1 MKKFKNLIITITYL
15 FIVAIIFSFLIF
27 KKLTIS
33 NILFYLLESITF
45 GLIINLITCPFKEKI
60 NKIITSILLVIIT
73 IFYIAQ
79 FIHYNFYD
87 CFFSIYSLVNGG
99 QVFGFLNAIIK
110 EIINNIFGI
119 IILVLG
125 LILAII
131 LIFKNNEE
139 YSSKKKPLILAGL
152 LILNLIITISL
163 IYIPNSNDIYS
174 RKNLLEKTNSE
185 TKNTESFGLIT
196 AMIIDSSR
204 YLSSYKE
211 DIIKKEESKEVFK
224 EEKNVKYNKE
234 NIDFDKLLKA
244 EKNKNIKKIHNFFK
258 SEEPTNKNEYT
269 GIFKDKNLIFITAE
283 SFSFNIID
291 EDLTPTLY
299 KMTKEGITF
308 SNFYTPIYYAS
319 TSDGEYTNL
328 TGLLPKEGTWSYIA
342 SKNKD
347 FPYTYAKVLKEKGY
361 DTYSYHNGIYN
372 FYDRDKI
379 MPNLGYD
386 KYTGCGNGLEKK
398 INCNLWPQSDD
409 EMFNKT
415 FDDYKN
421 SKKFMTYYMTISGHL
436 SHNFND
442 NDMAKK
448 HKDKVKDLEYSEAVK
463 AYISATI
470 DLDNA
475 LENLLENLKKNDKL
489 DDTVIVLVPDHY
501 PYGLSDEELNEL
513 KPITTAYDKYKSGLI
528 IYNSDTKGKKIDKYS
543 SNIDILPT
551 ILNMFG
557 INYDSRVII
566 GKDIMSN
573 SDGIII
579 FNDRS
584 FLTDQGFYNEKTN
597 EFSTTKTKID
607 KGYIKEK
614 RIEAFNKT
622 NISSMILETNYY
634 ESLKK

>member
-79 FIHYNFYD
+79 FVHYNFYD
-87 CFFSIYSLVNGG
+87 CFFSIHSLVNGG

-125 LILAII
+125 LVLAII

-211 DIIKKEESKEVFK
+211 DIIKIEESKEVFK

-258 SEEPTNKNEYT
+258 NEEPTNKNEYT

-342 SKNKD
+342 SKNKE

-398 INCNLWPQSDD
+398 INCDLWPQSDT
-409 EMFNKT
+409 EMFSKT

>member
-79 FIHYNFYD
+79 FVHYNFYD

-125 LILAII
+125 LVLAII

-196 AMIIDSSR
+196 AMVIDSSR

-211 DIIKKEESKEVFK
+211 DIIKIEESKEVFK

-244 EKNKNIKKIHNFFK
+244 EKNKDIKKIHNFFK

-328 TGLLPKEGTWSYIA
+328 TGSLPKEGTWSYIA

-372 FYDRDKI
+372 FYDRNKV

-475 LENLLENLKKNDKL
+475 LKNLLESLKKNDKL

-528 IYNSDTKGKKIDKYS
+528 IYNSDTKGKKIDKYA

-551 ILNMFG
+551 ILNMFE

-566 GKDIMSN
+566 GKDIMSS

>member
-1 MKKFKNLIITITYL
+1 MKKYKNLIITIAYL
-15 FIVAIIFSFLIF
+15 FIIAITFAILIF
-27 KKLTIS
+27 HKLSIS
-33 NILFYLLESITF
+33 NALFYLLESITF
-45 GLIINLITCPFKEKI
+45 GLIINLISYPFKPKI
-60 NKIITSILLVIIT
+60 NKIVNSALLVVIT

-79 FIHYNFYD
+79 FVHYNFYD
-87 CFFSIYSLVNGG
+87 CFFSIYSLINGG

-110 EIINNIFGI
+110 EIIDNIFGI
-119 IILVLG
+119 LILLSI

-131 LIFKNNEE
+131 LILKNDNLI
-139 YSSKKKPLILAGL
+139 KKQNPIILVGL
-152 LILNLIITISL
+152 LILNLIITISF

-196 AMIIDSSR
+196 AMLIDTNR
-204 YLSSYKE
+204 YISPYKE
-211 DIIKKEESKEVFK
+211 DIIKTEKTKEVFK
-224 EEKNVKYNKE
+224 KEKNIKYNKK
-234 NIDFDKLLKA
+234 NIDFDKLIKE
-244 EKNKNIKKIHNFFK
+244 EKNKDIKKIHNFFK
-258 SEEPTNKNEYT
+258 SENPTNKNKYT
-269 GIFKDKNLIFITAE
+269 GIFKNKNLIFITAE

-291 EDLTPTLY
+291 KELTPTLY
-299 KMTKEGITF
+299 KMTSEGITF

-347 FPYTYAKVLKEKGY
+347 FPYTYAKVFKEKGY

-372 FYDRDKI
+372 FYDRNKV

-409 EMFNKT
+409 EMITYT
-415 FDDYKN
+415 FSDYKN
-421 SKKFMTYYMTISGHL
+421 SKNFMTYYMTISGHL

-448 HKDKVKDLEYSEAVK
+448 HKDKVKDLKYSDAAK

-475 LENLLENLKKNDKL
+475 LKNLLENLNKNGKL

-513 KPITTAYDKYKSGLI
+513 KPLTTTYDKYKSGLI
-528 IYNSDTKGKKIDKYS
+528 IYNSATKGEKIDKYS

-557 INYDSRVII
+557 IKYDSRVII
-566 GKDIMSN
+566 GKDIMSSN
-573 SDGIII
+573 DGIVI

-584 FLTDQGFYNEKTN
+584 FLTNQGFYNEKKK
-597 EFSTTKTKID
+597 EFSSSKTNIPQ
-607 KGYIKEK
+607 GYIKEK
-614 RIEAFNKT
+614 RIEVFNKT

-634 ESLKK
+634 KSLKK

>member
-1 MKKFKNLIITITYL
+1 
-15 FIVAIIFSFLIF
+15 
-27 KKLTIS
+27 
-33 NILFYLLESITF
+33 
-45 GLIINLITCPFKEKI
+45 
-60 NKIITSILLVIIT
+60 
-73 IFYIAQ
+73 
-79 FIHYNFYD
+79 
-87 CFFSIYSLVNGG
+87 
-99 QVFGFLNAIIK
+99 
-110 EIINNIFGI
+110 
-119 IILVLG
+119 
-125 LILAII
+125 
-131 LIFKNNEE
+131 
-139 YSSKKKPLILAGL
+139 
-152 LILNLIITISL
+152 
-163 IYIPNSNDIYS
+163 
-174 RKNLLEKTNSE
+174 
-185 TKNTESFGLIT
+185 
-196 AMIIDSSR
+196 
-204 YLSSYKE
+204 
-211 DIIKKEESKEVFK
+211 
-224 EEKNVKYNKE
+224 
-234 NIDFDKLLKA
+234 
-244 EKNKNIKKIHNFFK
+244 
-258 SEEPTNKNEYT
+258 
-269 GIFKDKNLIFITAE
+269 
-283 SFSFNIID
+283 
-291 EDLTPTLY
+291 
-299 KMTKEGITF
+299 MTKEGITF

-372 FYDRDKI
+372 FYDRNKV

-528 IYNSDTKGKKIDKYS
+528 IYNSDTKGKKIDKYA

-566 GKDIMSN
+566 GKDIMSS

-579 FNDRS
+579 FNNRS

>member
-15 FIVAIIFSFLIF
+15 FIMAIIFSCLIF
-27 KKLTIS
+27 KSLSII

-45 GLIINLITCPFKEKI
+45 GLIINLMACSFKEKT

-79 FIHYNFYD
+79 FVHYNFYD

-125 LILAII
+125 LVLAII

-152 LILNLIITISL
+152 LILNIIITISL

-196 AMIIDSSR
+196 AMVIDSSR

-211 DIIKKEESKEVFK
+211 DIIKIEESKEVFK

-244 EKNKNIKKIHNFFK
+244 EKNKDIKKIHNFFK

-291 EDLTPTLY
+291 EELTPTLY

-342 SKNKD
+342 SKNKE

-372 FYDRDKI
+372 FYDRNKV

-475 LENLLENLKKNDKL
+475 LKNLLESLKKNDKL

-528 IYNSDTKGKKIDKYS
+528 IYNSDTKGKKIDKYA

-566 GKDIMSN
+566 GKDIMSS

-584 FLTDQGFYNEKTN
+584 FLTNQGFYNEKTN

>member
-1 MKKFKNLIITITYL
+1 MKKYKNLIITIAYL
-15 FIVAIIFSFLIF
+15 FIIAITFAILIF
-27 KKLTIS
+27 HKLSIS
-33 NILFYLLESITF
+33 NALFYLLESITF
-45 GLIINLITCPFKEKI
+45 GLIINLISYPFKPKI
-60 NKIITSILLVIIT
+60 NKIVDSALLVVIT

-79 FIHYNFYD
+79 FVHYNFYD
-87 CFFSIYSLVNGG
+87 CFFSIYSLINGG
-99 QVFGFLNAIIK
+99 QVFGFISAIIK
-110 EIINNIFGI
+110 EIIDNIFGI
-119 IILVLG
+119 VILLSILILTIILILKNANLSKKQNPIILV
-125 LILAII
+125 
-131 LIFKNNEE
+131 
-139 YSSKKKPLILAGL
+139 GL
-152 LILNLIITISL
+152 LILNLIITISF

-196 AMIIDSSR
+196 AMLIDTNR
-204 YLSSYKE
+204 YISPYKE
-211 DIIKKEESKEVFK
+211 DIIKTEKTKEVFK

-234 NIDFDKLLKA
+234 NIEFDKLIKE
-244 EKNKNIKKIHNFFK
+244 EKNKEIKKIHNFFK
-258 SEEPTNKNEYT
+258 SENPTNKNEYT
-269 GIFKDKNLIFITAE
+269 GIFKNKNLIFITAE

-291 EDLTPTLY
+291 EELTPTLY
-299 KMTKEGITF
+299 KMTSEGITF

-347 FPYTYAKVLKEKGY
+347 FPYTYAKVFKEKGY

-372 FYDRDKI
+372 FYDRNKV

-409 EMFNKT
+409 EMISYT
-415 FDDYKN
+415 FADYKN
-421 SKKFMTYYMTISGHL
+421 SKNFMTYYMTISGHL

-448 HKDKVKDLEYSEAVK
+448 HKDKVKDLKYSDAVK

-475 LENLLENLKKNDKL
+475 LKNLLENLKKNDKL

-501 PYGLSDEELNEL
+501 PYGLSNEELNEL

-528 IYNSDTKGKKIDKYS
+528 IYNSATKGEKIDKYS

-557 INYDSRVII
+557 IKYDSRVII
-566 GKDIMSN
+566 GKDIMSSN
-573 SDGIII
+573 DGIVI

-584 FLTDQGFYNEKTN
+584 FLTNQGFYNEKKK
-597 EFSTTKTKID
+597 EFSSAKTNIPQ
-607 KGYIKEK
+607 GYIKEK

-634 ESLKK
+634 KSLKK

>member
-15 FIVAIIFSFLIF
+15 FIMAIIFSCLIF

-196 AMIIDSSR
+196 AMVIDSSR

-211 DIIKKEESKEVFK
+211 DIIKIEESKEVFK

-361 DTYSYHNGIYN
+361 EAYSYHNGIYN
-372 FYDRDKI
+372 FYDRNKV

-409 EMFNKT
+409 EMFSKT

-475 LENLLENLKKNDKL
+475 LKNLLENLKKNDKL

-566 GKDIMSN
+566 GKDIMSS

-584 FLTDQGFYNEKTN
+584 FLTNQGFYNEKTN

>member
-1 MKKFKNLIITITYL
+1 MKKYKNLIITIAYL
-15 FIVAIIFSFLIF
+15 FITAITFTILIF
-27 KKLTIS
+27 HNLSIS
-33 NILFYLLESITF
+33 NVLFYLLESITF
-45 GLIINLITCPFKEKI
+45 GLIINLIVCPSKEKTS
-60 NKIITSILLVIIT
+60 KIITSILLVIIT

-79 FIHYNFYD
+79 FVHYNFYD
-87 CFFSIYSLVNGG
+87 CFFSIYSLINGG

-110 EIINNIFGI
+110 EIIDNILGI
-119 IILVLG
+119 LIILFILVLT
-125 LILAII
+125 II
-131 LIFKNNEE
+131 LIFKNNNL
-139 YSSKKKPLILAGL
+139 SKEQNPLILAGL
-152 LILNLIITISL
+152 LILNLIITISF

-196 AMIIDSSR
+196 AMIIDSNR

-211 DIIKKEESKEVFK
+211 NIIKTEETKEVFK

-234 NIDFDKLLKA
+234 NIDFDKLTKE
-244 EKNKNIKKIHNFFK
+244 EKNKDIKKIHEFFK
-258 SEEPTNKNEYT
+258 NEEPTNKNEYT
-269 GIFKDKNLIFITAE
+269 GIFKDKNLVFITAE

-291 EDLTPTLY
+291 ETLTPTLY
-299 KMTKEGITF
+299 KMIKEGITF

-328 TGLLPKEGTWSYIA
+328 TGLLPKEGTWSYIT

-347 FPYTYAKVLKEKGY
+347 FPYTYAKVFKEKGY

-372 FYDRDKI
+372 FYDRNKV

-398 INCNLWPQSDD
+398 INCESWPQSDD
-409 EMFNKT
+409 EMFSET
-415 FDDYKN
+415 FSDYKN
-421 SKKFMTYYMTISGHL
+421 SKNFMTYYMTISGHL

-448 HKDKVKDLEYSEAVK
+448 HKDKVKDLKYSDAVK

-475 LENLLENLKKNDKL
+475 LGNLLENLKKNGKL

-501 PYGLSDEELNEL
+501 PYGLSNEELNEL

-528 IYNSDTKGKKIDKYS
+528 IYNSATKGEKIDKYA

-557 INYDSRVII
+557 ISYDSRVII
-566 GKDIMSN
+566 GKDIMSS

-584 FLTDQGFYNEKTN
+584 FLTNQGFYNEKTK
-597 EFSTTKTKID
+597 EFSTVKTNIP

-614 RIEAFNKT
+614 RIESFNKT

-634 ESLKK
+634 KSLKK

>member
-79 FIHYNFYD
+79 FVHYNFYD

-125 LILAII
+125 LVLAII

-152 LILNLIITISL
+152 LILNIIITISL

-196 AMIIDSSR
+196 AMVIDSSR

-224 EEKNVKYNKE
+224 EEKNIKYNKE
-234 NIDFDKLLKA
+234 NIDFDKLLKE
-244 EKNKNIKKIHNFFK
+244 EKNKDIKKIHNFFK
-258 SEEPTNKNEYT
+258 NEEPTNKNEYT

-342 SKNKD
+342 SKNKE

-361 DTYSYHNGIYN
+361 EAYSYHNGIYN
-372 FYDRDKI
+372 FYDRNKV

-409 EMFNKT
+409 EMFSKT

-528 IYNSDTKGKKIDKYS
+528 IYNSDTKGKKIDKYA

-566 GKDIMSN
+566 GKDIMSS

>member
-1 MKKFKNLIITITYL
+1 MKKYKNLIITIAYL
-15 FIVAIIFSFLIF
+15 FIIAITFAILIF
-27 KKLTIS
+27 HKLSIS
-33 NILFYLLESITF
+33 NALFYLLESITF
-45 GLIINLITCPFKEKI
+45 GLIINLISYPFKPKI
-60 NKIITSILLVIIT
+60 NKIVDSALLVVIT

-79 FIHYNFYD
+79 FVHYNFYD
-87 CFFSIYSLVNGG
+87 CFFSIYSLINGG
-99 QVFGFLNAIIK
+99 QVFGFINAIIK
-110 EIINNIFGI
+110 EIIDNIFGI
-119 IILVLG
+119 VILLSI
-125 LILAII
+125 LILTII
-131 LIFKNNEE
+131 LIFKNDNL
-139 YSSKKKPLILAGL
+139 SKKQNPIILVGL
-152 LILNLIITISL
+152 LILNLIITISF

-196 AMIIDSSR
+196 AMLIDTNR
-204 YLSSYKE
+204 YISPYKE
-211 DIIKKEESKEVFK
+211 DIIKTEKTKEVFK

-234 NIDFDKLLKA
+234 NIEFDKLIKE
-244 EKNKNIKKIHNFFK
+244 EKNKEIKKIHNFFK
-258 SEEPTNKNEYT
+258 SENPTNKNEYT
-269 GIFKDKNLIFITAE
+269 GIFKNKNLIFITAE

-291 EDLTPTLY
+291 EELTPTLY
-299 KMTKEGITF
+299 KMTSEGITF

-347 FPYTYAKVLKEKGY
+347 FPYTYANVFKEKGY

-372 FYDRDKI
+372 FYDRNKV

-409 EMFNKT
+409 EMISYT
-415 FDDYKN
+415 FADYKN
-421 SKKFMTYYMTISGHL
+421 SKNFMTYYMTISGHL

-448 HKDKVKDLEYSEAVK
+448 HKDKVKDLKYSDAVK

-475 LENLLENLKKNDKL
+475 LKNLLENLKKNDKL

-501 PYGLSDEELNEL
+501 PYGLSNEELNEL

-528 IYNSDTKGKKIDKYS
+528 IYNSATKGEKIDKYS

-557 INYDSRVII
+557 IKYDSRVII
-566 GKDIMSN
+566 GKDIMSSN
-573 SDGIII
+573 DGIVI

-584 FLTDQGFYNEKTN
+584 FLTNQGFYNEKKK
-597 EFSTTKTKID
+597 EFSSAKTNIPQ
-607 KGYIKEK
+607 GYIKEK

-634 ESLKK
+634 KSLKK

>member
-1 MKKFKNLIITITYL
+1 MKKYKNLIITIAYL
-15 FIVAIIFSFLIF
+15 FIIAITFAILIF
-27 KKLTIS
+27 HKLSIS
-33 NILFYLLESITF
+33 NALFYLLESITF
-45 GLIINLITCPFKEKI
+45 GLIINLISYPFKPKI
-60 NKIITSILLVIIT
+60 NKIVNSSLLVVIT

-79 FIHYNFYD
+79 FVHYNFYD
-87 CFFSIYSLVNGG
+87 CFFSIYSLINGG

-110 EIINNIFGI
+110 EIIDNIFGI
-119 IILVLG
+119 
-125 LILAII
+125 LILLSILILTII
-131 LIFKNNEE
+131 LIFKNDNL
-139 YSSKKKPLILAGL
+139 SKKQNPIILVGL
-152 LILNLIITISL
+152 LILNLIITISF

-196 AMIIDSSR
+196 AMLIDTNR
-204 YLSSYKE
+204 YISPYKE
-211 DIIKKEESKEVFK
+211 DIIKTEKTKEVFK
-224 EEKNVKYNKE
+224 EEKNLKYNKE
-234 NIDFDKLLKA
+234 NIDFDELIKE
-244 EKNKNIKKIHNFFK
+244 EKNKEIKKIHNFFK
-258 SEEPTNKNEYT
+258 SVDPTNKNEYT
-269 GIFKDKNLIFITAE
+269 GIFKNKNLIFITAE

-291 EDLTPTLY
+291 EELTPTLY
-299 KMTKEGITF
+299 KMTSEGITF

-347 FPYTYAKVLKEKGY
+347 FPYTYAKVFKEKGY

-372 FYDRDKI
+372 FYDRNKV

-409 EMFNKT
+409 EMISYT
-415 FDDYKN
+415 FADYKN
-421 SKKFMTYYMTISGHL
+421 SKNFMTYYMTISGHL

-448 HKDKVKDLEYSEAVK
+448 HKDKVKDLKYSDAVK

-475 LENLLENLKKNDKL
+475 LKNLLENLKKNEKL

-501 PYGLSDEELNEL
+501 PYGLSNEELNEL

-528 IYNSDTKGKKIDKYS
+528 IYNSDTKGEKIDKYS

-557 INYDSRVII
+557 IKYDSRVII
-566 GKDIMSN
+566 GKDIMSSN
-573 SDGIII
+573 DGIVI

-584 FLTDQGFYNEKTN
+584 FLTNQGFYNEKTK
-597 EFSTTKTKID
+597 EFSSSKTNIPQ
-607 KGYIKEK
+607 GYIKEK

-634 ESLKK
+634 KSLKK

>member
-1 MKKFKNLIITITYL
+1 MKKYKNLIITIAYL
-15 FIVAIIFSFLIF
+15 FIIAITFAILIF
-27 KKLTIS
+27 HKLSIS
-33 NILFYLLESITF
+33 NALFYLLESITF
-45 GLIINLITCPFKEKI
+45 GLIINLISYPFKPKI
-60 NKIITSILLVIIT
+60 NKIVNSSLLVVIT

-79 FIHYNFYD
+79 FVHYNFYD
-87 CFFSIYSLVNGG
+87 CFFSIYSLINGG
-99 QVFGFLNAIIK
+99 QVFGFINAIIK
-110 EIINNIFGI
+110 EIIDNIFGI
-119 IILVLG
+119 
-125 LILAII
+125 LILLSILILTII
-131 LIFKNNEE
+131 LIFKNDNL
-139 YSSKKKPLILAGL
+139 SKKQNPIILVGL
-152 LILNLIITISL
+152 LILNLIITISF

-196 AMIIDSSR
+196 AMLIDTNR
-204 YLSSYKE
+204 YISPYKE
-211 DIIKKEESKEVFK
+211 DIIKTEKTKEVFK
-224 EEKNVKYNKE
+224 EEKNLKYNKE
-234 NIDFDKLLKA
+234 NIDFDELIKE
-244 EKNKNIKKIHNFFK
+244 EKNKEIKKIHNFFK
-258 SEEPTNKNEYT
+258 SVDPTNKNEYT
-269 GIFKDKNLIFITAE
+269 GIFKNKNLIFITAE

-291 EDLTPTLY
+291 EELTPTLY
-299 KMTKEGITF
+299 KMTSEGITF

-347 FPYTYAKVLKEKGY
+347 FPYTYAKVFKEKGY

-372 FYDRDKI
+372 FYDRNKV

-409 EMFNKT
+409 EMISYT
-415 FDDYKN
+415 FADYKN
-421 SKKFMTYYMTISGHL
+421 SKNFMTYYMTISGHL

-448 HKDKVKDLEYSEAVK
+448 HKDKVKDLKYSDAVK

-475 LENLLENLKKNDKL
+475 LKNLLENLKKNDKL

-501 PYGLSDEELNEL
+501 PYGLSNEELNEL

-528 IYNSDTKGKKIDKYS
+528 IYNSDTKGEKINKYS

-557 INYDSRVII
+557 IKYDSRVII
-566 GKDIMSN
+566 GKDIMSSN
-573 SDGIII
+573 DGIVI

-584 FLTDQGFYNEKTN
+584 FLTNQGFYNEKTK
-597 EFSTTKTKID
+597 EFSSSKTNIPQ
-607 KGYIKEK
+607 GYIKEK

-634 ESLKK
+634 KSLKK

>member
-1 MKKFKNLIITITYL
+1 MKKYKNLIITIAYL
-15 FIVAIIFSFLIF
+15 FIIAITFAILIF
-27 KKLTIS
+27 HKLSIS
-33 NILFYLLESITF
+33 NALFYLLESITF
-45 GLIINLITCPFKEKI
+45 GLIINLISYPFKPKI
-60 NKIITSILLVIIT
+60 NKIVNSSLLVVIT

-79 FIHYNFYD
+79 FVHYNFYD
-87 CFFSIYSLVNGG
+87 CFFSIYSLINGG

-110 EIINNIFGI
+110 EIIDNIFGI
-119 IILVLG
+119 
-125 LILAII
+125 LILLSILILTII
-131 LIFKNNEE
+131 LIFKNDNL
-139 YSSKKKPLILAGL
+139 SKKQNPIILVGL
-152 LILNLIITISL
+152 LILNLIITISF

-196 AMIIDSSR
+196 AMLIDTNR
-204 YLSSYKE
+204 YISPYKE
-211 DIIKKEESKEVFK
+211 DIIKTEKTKEVFK
-224 EEKNVKYNKE
+224 EEKNLKYNKE
-234 NIDFDKLLKA
+234 NIDFDELIKE
-244 EKNKNIKKIHNFFK
+244 EKNKEIKKIHNFFK
-258 SEEPTNKNEYT
+258 SVDPTNKNEYT
-269 GIFKDKNLIFITAE
+269 GIFKNKNLIFITAE

-291 EDLTPTLY
+291 EELTPTLY
-299 KMTKEGITF
+299 KMTSEGITF

-347 FPYTYAKVLKEKGY
+347 FPYTYAKVFKEKGY

-372 FYDRDKI
+372 FYDRNKV

-409 EMFNKT
+409 EMISYT
-415 FDDYKN
+415 FADYKN
-421 SKKFMTYYMTISGHL
+421 SKNFMTYYMTISGHL

-448 HKDKVKDLEYSEAVK
+448 HKDKVKDLKYSDAVK

-475 LENLLENLKKNDKL
+475 LKNLLENLKKNEKL

-501 PYGLSDEELNEL
+501 PYGLSNEELNEL

-528 IYNSDTKGKKIDKYS
+528 IYNSATKGEKIDKYS

-557 INYDSRVII
+557 IKYDSRVII
-566 GKDIMSN
+566 GKDIMSSN
-573 SDGIII
+573 DGMVI

-584 FLTDQGFYNEKTN
+584 FLTNQGFYNEKTK
-597 EFSTTKTKID
+597 EFSSSKTNIPQ
-607 KGYIKEK
+607 GYIKEK

-634 ESLKK
+634 KSLKK

>member
-15 FIVAIIFSFLIF
+15 FIMAIIFSCLIF

-342 SKNKD
+342 SKNKE

-372 FYDRDKI
+372 FYDRNKV

-398 INCNLWPQSDD
+398 INCELWPQSDD

>member
-1 MKKFKNLIITITYL
+1 MKKYKNLIITIAYL
-15 FIVAIIFSFLIF
+15 FIIAITFAILIF
-27 KKLTIS
+27 HKLSIS
-33 NILFYLLESITF
+33 NALFYLLESITF
-45 GLIINLITCPFKEKI
+45 GLIINLISYPFKPKI
-60 NKIITSILLVIIT
+60 NKIVNSSLLVVIT

-79 FIHYNFYD
+79 FVHYNFYD
-87 CFFSIYSLVNGG
+87 CFFSIYSLINGG

-110 EIINNIFGI
+110 EIIDNIFGI
-119 IILVLG
+119 
-125 LILAII
+125 LILLSILILTII
-131 LIFKNNEE
+131 LIFKNDNL
-139 YSSKKKPLILAGL
+139 SKKQNPIILVGL
-152 LILNLIITISL
+152 LILNLIITISF

-196 AMIIDSSR
+196 AMLIDTNR
-204 YLSSYKE
+204 YISPYKE
-211 DIIKKEESKEVFK
+211 DIIKTEKTKEVFK
-224 EEKNVKYNKE
+224 EEKNLKYNKE
-234 NIDFDKLLKA
+234 NIDFDELIKE
-244 EKNKNIKKIHNFFK
+244 EKNKEIKKIHNFFK
-258 SEEPTNKNEYT
+258 SVDPTNKNEYT
-269 GIFKDKNLIFITAE
+269 GIFKNKNLIFITAE

-291 EDLTPTLY
+291 EELTPTLY
-299 KMTKEGITF
+299 KMTSEGITF

-347 FPYTYAKVLKEKGY
+347 FPYTYAKVFKEKGY

-372 FYDRDKI
+372 FYDRNKV

-409 EMFNKT
+409 EMISYT
-415 FDDYKN
+415 FADYKN
-421 SKKFMTYYMTISGHL
+421 SKNFMTYYMTISGHL

-448 HKDKVKDLEYSEAVK
+448 HKDKVKDLKYSDAVK

-475 LENLLENLKKNDKL
+475 LKNLLENLKKNEKL

-501 PYGLSDEELNEL
+501 PYGLSNEELNEL

-528 IYNSDTKGKKIDKYS
+528 IYNSATKGEKIDKYS

-557 INYDSRVII
+557 IKYDSRVII
-566 GKDIMSN
+566 GKDIMSSN
-573 SDGIII
+573 DGIVI

-584 FLTDQGFYNEKTN
+584 FLTNQGFYNEKTK
-597 EFSTTKTKID
+597 EFSSSKTNIPQ
-607 KGYIKEK
+607 GYIKEK

-634 ESLKK
+634 KSLKK

>member
-1 MKKFKNLIITITYL
+1 MKKYKNLIITIAYL
-15 FIVAIIFSFLIF
+15 FIIAITFAILIF
-27 KKLTIS
+27 HKLSIS
-33 NILFYLLESITF
+33 NALFYLLESITF
-45 GLIINLITCPFKEKI
+45 GLIINLISYPFKPKI
-60 NKIITSILLVIIT
+60 NKIVNSSLLVVIT

-79 FIHYNFYD
+79 FVHYNFYD
-87 CFFSIYSLVNGG
+87 CFFSIYSLINGG
-99 QVFGFLNAIIK
+99 QVFGFINAIIK
-110 EIINNIFGI
+110 EIIDNIFGI
-119 IILVLG
+119 
-125 LILAII
+125 LILLSILILTII
-131 LIFKNNEE
+131 LIFKNDNL
-139 YSSKKKPLILAGL
+139 SKKQNPIILVGL
-152 LILNLIITISL
+152 LILNLIITISF

-196 AMIIDSSR
+196 AMLIDTNR
-204 YLSSYKE
+204 YISPYKE
-211 DIIKKEESKEVFK
+211 DIIKTEKTKEVFK
-224 EEKNVKYNKE
+224 EEKNLKYNKE
-234 NIDFDKLLKA
+234 NIDFDELIKE
-244 EKNKNIKKIHNFFK
+244 EKNKEIKKINNFFK
-258 SEEPTNKNEYT
+258 SVDPTNKNEYT
-269 GIFKDKNLIFITAE
+269 GIFKNKNLIFITAE

-291 EDLTPTLY
+291 EELTPTLY
-299 KMTKEGITF
+299 KMTSEGITF

-347 FPYTYAKVLKEKGY
+347 FPYTYAKVFKEKGY

-372 FYDRDKI
+372 FYDRNKV

-409 EMFNKT
+409 EMISYT
-415 FDDYKN
+415 FADYKN
-421 SKKFMTYYMTISGHL
+421 SKNFMTYYMTISGHL

-448 HKDKVKDLEYSEAVK
+448 HKDKVKDLKYSDAVK

-475 LENLLENLKKNDKL
+475 LKNLLENLKKNEKL

-501 PYGLSDEELNEL
+501 PYGLSNEELNEL
-513 KPITTAYDKYKSGLI
+513 KPLTTAYDKYKSGLI
-528 IYNSDTKGKKIDKYS
+528 IYNSTTKGEKINKYS

-557 INYDSRVII
+557 IKYDSRVII
-566 GKDIMSN
+566 GKDIMSSN
-573 SDGIII
+573 DGIVI

-584 FLTDQGFYNEKTN
+584 FLTNQGFYNEKTK
-597 EFSTTKTKID
+597 EFSSSKTNIPQ
-607 KGYIKEK
+607 GYIKEK

-634 ESLKK
+634 KSLKK

>member
-1 MKKFKNLIITITYL
+1 MKKYKNLIITIAYL
-15 FIVAIIFSFLIF
+15 FIIAITFAILIF
-27 KKLTIS
+27 HKLSIS
-33 NILFYLLESITF
+33 NALFYLLESIIF
-45 GLIINLITCPFKEKI
+45 GLIINLISYPFKPKI
-60 NKIITSILLVIIT
+60 NKIVNSALLVVIT

-79 FIHYNFYD
+79 FVHYNFYD
-87 CFFSIYSLVNGG
+87 CFFSIYSLINGG
-99 QVFGFLNAIIK
+99 QVFGFISAIIK
-110 EIINNIFGI
+110 EIIDNIFGI
-119 IILVLG
+119 LILLSILILTIILILKNDNLSKKQNPIILV
-125 LILAII
+125 
-131 LIFKNNEE
+131 
-139 YSSKKKPLILAGL
+139 GL
-152 LILNLIITISL
+152 LILNLIITISF

-196 AMIIDSSR
+196 AMLIDTNR
-204 YLSSYKE
+204 YISPYKE
-211 DIIKKEESKEVFK
+211 DIIKTEKTKEVFK
-224 EEKNVKYNKE
+224 EEKNLKYNKE
-234 NIDFDKLLKA
+234 NIEFDKLIKE
-244 EKNKNIKKIHNFFK
+244 EKNKDIKKIHNFFK
-258 SEEPTNKNEYT
+258 SEDPTNKNEYT
-269 GIFKDKNLIFITAE
+269 GIFKNKNLIFITAE

-291 EDLTPTLY
+291 EELTPTLY
-299 KMTKEGITF
+299 KMTSEGITF

-347 FPYTYAKVLKEKGY
+347 FPYTYAKVFKEKGY

-372 FYDRDKI
+372 FYDRNKV

-409 EMFNKT
+409 EMISYT
-415 FDDYKN
+415 FADYKN
-421 SKKFMTYYMTISGHL
+421 SKNFMTYYMTISGHL

-448 HKDKVKDLEYSEAVK
+448 HKDKVKDLKYSDAVK

-475 LENLLENLKKNDKL
+475 LKNLLENLKKNEKL

-501 PYGLSDEELNEL
+501 PYGLSNEELNEL

-528 IYNSDTKGKKIDKYS
+528 IYNSATKGEKIDKYS

-557 INYDSRVII
+557 IKYDSRVII
-566 GKDIMSN
+566 GKDIMSSN
-573 SDGIII
+573 DGIVI

-584 FLTDQGFYNEKTN
+584 FLTNQGFYNEKTK
-597 EFSTTKTKID
+597 EFSSSKTNIPQ
-607 KGYIKEK
+607 GYIKEK

-634 ESLKK
+634 KSLKK

>member
-1 MKKFKNLIITITYL
+1 MKKYKNLIITIAYL
-15 FIVAIIFSFLIF
+15 FIIAITFAILIF
-27 KKLTIS
+27 HKLSIS
-33 NILFYLLESITF
+33 NALFYLLESITF
-45 GLIINLITCPFKEKI
+45 GLIINLISYPFKPKI
-60 NKIITSILLVIIT
+60 NKIVNSSLLVVIT

-79 FIHYNFYD
+79 FVHYNFYD
-87 CFFSIYSLVNGG
+87 CFFSIYSLINGG

-110 EIINNIFGI
+110 EIIDNIFGI
-119 IILVLG
+119 
-125 LILAII
+125 LILLSILILTII
-131 LIFKNNEE
+131 LIFKNDNL
-139 YSSKKKPLILAGL
+139 SKKQNPIILVGL
-152 LILNLIITISL
+152 LILNLIITISF

-196 AMIIDSSR
+196 AMLIDTNR
-204 YLSSYKE
+204 YISPYKE
-211 DIIKKEESKEVFK
+211 DIIKTEKTKEVFK
-224 EEKNVKYNKE
+224 EEKNLKYNKE
-234 NIDFDKLLKA
+234 NIDFDELIKE
-244 EKNKNIKKIHNFFK
+244 EKNKEIKKIHNFFK
-258 SEEPTNKNEYT
+258 SVDPTNKNEYT
-269 GIFKDKNLIFITAE
+269 GIFKNKNLIFITAE

-291 EDLTPTLY
+291 EELTPTLY
-299 KMTKEGITF
+299 KMTSEGITF

-347 FPYTYAKVLKEKGY
+347 FPYTYAKVFKEKGY

-372 FYDRDKI
+372 FYDRNKV

-409 EMFNKT
+409 EMISYT
-415 FDDYKN
+415 FADYKN
-421 SKKFMTYYMTISGHL
+421 SKNFMTYYMTISGHL

-448 HKDKVKDLEYSEAVK
+448 HKDKVKDLKYSDAVK

-475 LENLLENLKKNDKL
+475 LKNLLENLKKNDKL

-501 PYGLSDEELNEL
+501 PYGLSNEELNEL

-528 IYNSDTKGKKIDKYS
+528 IYNSDTKGEKINKYS

-557 INYDSRVII
+557 IKYDSRVII
-566 GKDIMSN
+566 GKDIMSSN
-573 SDGIII
+573 DGIVI

-584 FLTDQGFYNEKTN
+584 FLTNQGFYNEKIK
-597 EFSTTKTKID
+597 EFSSSKTNIPQ
-607 KGYIKEK
+607 GYIKEK

-634 ESLKK
+634 KSLKK

>member
-79 FIHYNFYD
+79 FVHYNFYD

-125 LILAII
+125 LVLAII

-211 DIIKKEESKEVFK
+211 DIIKIEESKEVFK

-258 SEEPTNKNEYT
+258 NEEPTNKNEYT

-342 SKNKD
+342 SKNKE

-398 INCNLWPQSDD
+398 INCDLWPQSDT
-409 EMFNKT
+409 EMFSKT

>member
-1 MKKFKNLIITITYL
+1 MKKYKNLIITIAYL
-15 FIVAIIFSFLIF
+15 FIIAITFAILIF
-27 KKLTIS
+27 HKLSIS
-33 NILFYLLESITF
+33 NALFYLLESITF
-45 GLIINLITCPFKEKI
+45 GLIINLISYPFKPKI
-60 NKIITSILLVIIT
+60 NKIVDSALLVVIT

-79 FIHYNFYD
+79 FVHYNFYD
-87 CFFSIYSLVNGG
+87 CFFSIYSLINGG
-99 QVFGFLNAIIK
+99 QVFGFINAIIK
-110 EIINNIFGI
+110 EIIDNIFGI
-119 IILVLG
+119 VILLSI
-125 LILAII
+125 LILTII
-131 LIFKNNEE
+131 LIFKNDNL
-139 YSSKKKPLILAGL
+139 SKKQNPIILVGL
-152 LILNLIITISL
+152 LILNLIITISF

-196 AMIIDSSR
+196 AMLIDTNR
-204 YLSSYKE
+204 YISPYKE
-211 DIIKKEESKEVFK
+211 DIIKTEKTKEVFK

-234 NIDFDKLLKA
+234 NIEFDKLIKE
-244 EKNKNIKKIHNFFK
+244 EKNKEIKKIHNFFK
-258 SEEPTNKNEYT
+258 SENPTNKNEYT
-269 GIFKDKNLIFITAE
+269 GIFKNKNLIFITAE

-291 EDLTPTLY
+291 EELTPTLY
-299 KMTKEGITF
+299 KMTSEGITF

-347 FPYTYAKVLKEKGY
+347 FPYTYAKVFKEKGY

-372 FYDRDKI
+372 FYDRNKV

-409 EMFNKT
+409 EMISYT
-415 FDDYKN
+415 FADYKN
-421 SKKFMTYYMTISGHL
+421 SKNFMTYYMTISGHL

-448 HKDKVKDLEYSEAVK
+448 HKDKVKDLKYSDAVK

-475 LENLLENLKKNDKL
+475 LKNLLENLKKNDKL

-501 PYGLSDEELNEL
+501 PYGLSNEELNEL

-528 IYNSDTKGKKIDKYS
+528 IYNSATKGEKIDKYS

-557 INYDSRVII
+557 IKYDSRVII
-566 GKDIMSN
+566 GKDIMSSN
-573 SDGIII
+573 DGIVI

-584 FLTDQGFYNEKTN
+584 FLTNQGFYNEKKK
-597 EFSTTKTKID
+597 EFSSAKTNIPQ
-607 KGYIKEK
+607 GYIKEK

-634 ESLKK
+634 KSLKK

>member
-1 MKKFKNLIITITYL
+1 MKKYKNLIITIAYL
-15 FIVAIIFSFLIF
+15 FIIAITFAILIF
-27 KKLTIS
+27 HKLSIS
-33 NILFYLLESITF
+33 NALFYLLESITF
-45 GLIINLITCPFKEKI
+45 GLIINLISYPFKPKI
-60 NKIITSILLVIIT
+60 NKIVNSSLLVVIT

-79 FIHYNFYD
+79 FVHYNFYD
-87 CFFSIYSLVNGG
+87 CFFSIYSLINGG
-99 QVFGFLNAIIK
+99 QVFGFINAIIK
-110 EIINNIFGI
+110 EIIDNIFGI
-119 IILVLG
+119 
-125 LILAII
+125 LILLSILILTII
-131 LIFKNNEE
+131 LIFKNDNL
-139 YSSKKKPLILAGL
+139 SKKQNPIILVGL
-152 LILNLIITISL
+152 LILNLIITISF

-196 AMIIDSSR
+196 AMLIDTNR
-204 YLSSYKE
+204 YISPYKE
-211 DIIKKEESKEVFK
+211 DIIKTEKTKEVFK
-224 EEKNVKYNKE
+224 EEKNLKYNKE
-234 NIDFDKLLKA
+234 NIDFDELIKE
-244 EKNKNIKKIHNFFK
+244 EKNKDTKKIHNFFK
-258 SEEPTNKNEYT
+258 SVDPTNKNEYT
-269 GIFKDKNLIFITAE
+269 GIFKNKNLIFITAE

-291 EDLTPTLY
+291 EELTPTLY
-299 KMTKEGITF
+299 KMTSEGITF

-347 FPYTYAKVLKEKGY
+347 FPYTYAKVFKEKGY

-372 FYDRDKI
+372 FYDRNKV

-409 EMFNKT
+409 EMISYT
-415 FDDYKN
+415 FADYKN
-421 SKKFMTYYMTISGHL
+421 SKNFMTYYMTISGHL

-448 HKDKVKDLEYSEAVK
+448 HKDKVKDLKYSDAVK

-475 LENLLENLKKNDKL
+475 LKNLLENLKKNDKL

-501 PYGLSDEELNEL
+501 PYGLSNEELNEL

-528 IYNSDTKGKKIDKYS
+528 IYNSDTKGEKINKYS

-557 INYDSRVII
+557 IKYDSRVII
-566 GKDIMSN
+566 GKDIMSSN
-573 SDGIII
+573 DGMVI

-584 FLTDQGFYNEKTN
+584 FLTNQGFYNEKTK
-597 EFSTTKTKID
+597 EFSSSKTNIPQ
-607 KGYIKEK
+607 GYIKEK

-634 ESLKK
+634 KSLKK

>member
-79 FIHYNFYD
+79 FVHYNFYD

-125 LILAII
+125 LVLAII

-196 AMIIDSSR
+196 AMVIDSSR
-204 YLSSYKE
+204 YLSSYEE

-224 EEKNVKYNKE
+224 EEKNIKYNKE

-244 EKNKNIKKIHNFFK
+244 EKNKDIKKIHNFFK

-475 LENLLENLKKNDKL
+475 LKNLLENLKKNDKL

>member
-1 MKKFKNLIITITYL
+1 MKKYKNLIITTTYL
-15 FIVAIIFSFLIF
+15 FIIAIIFSFLIF
-27 KKLTIS
+27 KNLTIS

-45 GLIINLITCPFKEKI
+45 GLIINLMACPFKEQK
-60 NKIITSILLVIIT
+60 NKIIISILLLIIT

-79 FIHYNFYD
+79 FVHYNFYD

-125 LILAII
+125 LVLAII
-131 LIFKNNEE
+131 LIFKNNED

-174 RKNLLEKTNSE
+174 KKNLLEKTNSE

-196 AMIIDSSR
+196 AMVIDSSR

-211 DIIKKEESKEVFK
+211 DIIKTEESKEVFK
-224 EEKNVKYNKE
+224 EEKNIKYNKE
-234 NIDFDKLLKA
+234 NIDFDKLIKE
-244 EKNKNIKKIHNFFK
+244 EKNKDIKKIHNFFK

-269 GIFKDKNLIFITAE
+269 GIFKNKNLIFITAE

-291 EDLTPTLY
+291 EELTPTLY
-299 KMTKEGITF
+299 KMTSEGITF

-342 SKNKD
+342 SKNKE
-347 FPYTYAKVLKEKGY
+347 FPYTYAEVLKEKGY
-361 DTYSYHNGIYN
+361 EAYSYHNGIYN
-372 FYDRDKI
+372 FYDRDKV

-409 EMFNKT
+409 EMISYT
-415 FDDYKN
+415 FEDYKN
-421 SKKFMTYYMTISGHL
+421 SKKFMTYYMTISSHL
-436 SHNFND
+436 SHNFED

-448 HKDKVKDLEYSEAVK
+448 HKDKVKDLKYSEAVK

-475 LENLLENLKKNDKL
+475 LKSLLENLKKNDKL

-513 KPITTAYDKYKSGLI
+513 KPITTAYDKYKSGLV
-528 IYNSDTKGKKIDKYS
+528 IYNSDTKGEKIDKFA

-557 INYDSRVII
+557 IKYDSRVII
-566 GKDIMSN
+566 GKDIMSS
-573 SDGIII
+573 SDGIVI

-597 EFSTTKTKID
+597 EFSTTKTNIAKS
-607 KGYIKEK
+607 YIKDK
-614 RIEAFNKT
+614 KIEVFNKT

-634 ESLKK
+634 KSFKK

>member
-1 MKKFKNLIITITYL
+1 MKKYKNLIITIAYL
-15 FIVAIIFSFLIF
+15 FIIAITFAILIF
-27 KKLTIS
+27 HKLSIS
-33 NILFYLLESITF
+33 NALFYLLESITF
-45 GLIINLITCPFKEKI
+45 GLIINLISYPFKPKI
-60 NKIITSILLVIIT
+60 NKIVNSSLLVVIT

-79 FIHYNFYD
+79 FVHYNFYD
-87 CFFSIYSLVNGG
+87 CFFSIYSLINGG
-99 QVFGFLNAIIK
+99 QVFGFINAIIK
-110 EIINNIFGI
+110 EIIDNIFGI
-119 IILVLG
+119 
-125 LILAII
+125 LILLSILILTII
-131 LIFKNNEE
+131 LIFKNDNL
-139 YSSKKKPLILAGL
+139 SKKQNPIILVGL
-152 LILNLIITISL
+152 LILNLIITISF

-196 AMIIDSSR
+196 AMLIDTNR
-204 YLSSYKE
+204 YISPYKE
-211 DIIKKEESKEVFK
+211 DIIKTEKTKEVFK
-224 EEKNVKYNKE
+224 EEKNLKYNKE
-234 NIDFDKLLKA
+234 NIDFDELIKE
-244 EKNKNIKKIHNFFK
+244 EKNKEIKKIHNFFK
-258 SEEPTNKNEYT
+258 SVDPTNKNEYT
-269 GIFKDKNLIFITAE
+269 GIFKNKNLIFITAE

-291 EDLTPTLY
+291 EELTPTLY
-299 KMTKEGITF
+299 KMTSEGITF

-347 FPYTYAKVLKEKGY
+347 FPYTYAKVFKEKGY

-372 FYDRDKI
+372 FYDRNKV

-409 EMFNKT
+409 EMISYT
-415 FDDYKN
+415 FADYKN
-421 SKKFMTYYMTISGHL
+421 SKNFMTYYMTISGHL

-448 HKDKVKDLEYSEAVK
+448 HKDKVKDLKYSDAVK

-475 LENLLENLKKNDKL
+475 LKNLLENLKKNEKL

-501 PYGLSDEELNEL
+501 PYGLSNEELNEL
-513 KPITTAYDKYKSGLI
+513 KPLTTAYDKYKSGLI
-528 IYNSDTKGKKIDKYS
+528 IYNSTTKGEKINKYS

-557 INYDSRVII
+557 IKYDSRVII
-566 GKDIMSN
+566 GKDIMSSN
-573 SDGIII
+573 DGIVI

-584 FLTDQGFYNEKTN
+584 FLTNQGFYNEKTK
-597 EFSTTKTKID
+597 EFSSSKTNIPQ
-607 KGYIKEK
+607 GYIKEK

-634 ESLKK
+634 KSLKK

>member
-15 FIVAIIFSFLIF
+15 FIMAIIFSCLIF

-79 FIHYNFYD
+79 FVHYNFYD

-125 LILAII
+125 LVLAII

-152 LILNLIITISL
+152 LILNIIITISL

-196 AMIIDSSR
+196 AMVIDSSR

-211 DIIKKEESKEVFK
+211 DIIKIEESKEVFK

-244 EKNKNIKKIHNFFK
+244 EKNKDIKKIHNFFK
-258 SEEPTNKNEYT
+258 NEEPTNKNEYT

-291 EDLTPTLY
+291 EELTPTLY

-342 SKNKD
+342 SKNKE

-372 FYDRDKI
+372 FYDRNKV

-398 INCNLWPQSDD
+398 INCELWPQSDD

-436 SHNFND
+436 SHNFED

>member
-1 MKKFKNLIITITYL
+1 MKKYKNLIITIAYL
-15 FIVAIIFSFLIF
+15 FIIAITFAILIF
-27 KKLTIS
+27 HKLPIS
-33 NILFYLLESITF
+33 NALFYLLESITF
-45 GLIINLITCPFKEKI
+45 GLIINLISYPFKPKI
-60 NKIITSILLVIIT
+60 NKLVNSSLLVVIT

-79 FIHYNFYD
+79 FVHYNFYD
-87 CFFSIYSLVNGG
+87 CFFSIYSLINGG
-99 QVFGFLNAIIK
+99 QVFGFISAIIK
-110 EIINNIFGI
+110 EIIDNIFGI
-119 IILVLG
+119 LILLSILILTIILILKNDNLSKKQNPIILV
-125 LILAII
+125 
-131 LIFKNNEE
+131 
-139 YSSKKKPLILAGL
+139 GL
-152 LILNLIITISL
+152 LILNLIITISF

-196 AMIIDSSR
+196 AMLIDTNR
-204 YLSSYKE
+204 YISPYKE
-211 DIIKKEESKEVFK
+211 DIIKTEKTKEVFK
-224 EEKNVKYNKE
+224 EEKNLKYNKE
-234 NIDFDKLLKA
+234 NIDFDELIKE
-244 EKNKNIKKIHNFFK
+244 EKNKEIKKIHNFFK
-258 SEEPTNKNEYT
+258 SVDPTNKNEYT
-269 GIFKDKNLIFITAE
+269 GIFKNKNLIFITAE

-291 EDLTPTLY
+291 EELTPTLY
-299 KMTKEGITF
+299 KMTSEGITF

-347 FPYTYAKVLKEKGY
+347 FPYTYAKVFKEKGY

-372 FYDRDKI
+372 FYDRNKV

-409 EMFNKT
+409 EMISYT
-415 FDDYKN
+415 FADYKN
-421 SKKFMTYYMTISGHL
+421 SKNFMTYYMTISGHL

-448 HKDKVKDLEYSEAVK
+448 HKDKVKDLKYSDAVK

-475 LENLLENLKKNDKL
+475 LKNLLENLKKNEKL

-501 PYGLSDEELNEL
+501 PYGLSNEELNEL

-528 IYNSDTKGKKIDKYS
+528 IYNSDTKGEKIDKYS

-557 INYDSRVII
+557 IKYDSRVII
-566 GKDIMSN
+566 GKDIMSSN
-573 SDGIII
+573 DGIVI

-584 FLTDQGFYNEKTN
+584 FLTNQGFYNEKTK
-597 EFSTTKTKID
+597 EFSSSKTNIPQ
-607 KGYIKEK
+607 GYIKEK

-634 ESLKK
+634 KSLKK

>member
-1 MKKFKNLIITITYL
+1 MKKYKNLIITIAYL
-15 FIVAIIFSFLIF
+15 FIIAITFAILIF
-27 KKLTIS
+27 HKLSIS
-33 NILFYLLESITF
+33 NALFYLLESITF
-45 GLIINLITCPFKEKI
+45 GLIINLISYPFKPKI
-60 NKIITSILLVIIT
+60 NKIVNSLLLVVIT

-79 FIHYNFYD
+79 FVHYNFYD
-87 CFFSIYSLVNGG
+87 CFFSIYSLINGG
-99 QVFGFLNAIIK
+99 QVFGFINAIIK
-110 EIINNIFGI
+110 EIIDNIFGI
-119 IILVLG
+119 VILLSI
-125 LILAII
+125 LILTII
-131 LIFKNNEE
+131 LIFKNDNL
-139 YSSKKKPLILAGL
+139 SKKQNPIILVGL
-152 LILNLIITISL
+152 LILNLIITISF

-196 AMIIDSSR
+196 AMLIDTNR
-204 YLSSYKE
+204 YISPYKE
-211 DIIKKEESKEVFK
+211 DIIKTEKTKEVFK

-234 NIDFDKLLKA
+234 NIDFDKLIKE
-244 EKNKNIKKIHNFFK
+244 EKNKEIKKIHNFFK
-258 SEEPTNKNEYT
+258 SEDPTNKNEYT
-269 GIFKDKNLIFITAE
+269 GIFKNKNLIFITAE

-291 EDLTPTLY
+291 EELTPTLY
-299 KMTKEGITF
+299 KMTSEGITF

-347 FPYTYAKVLKEKGY
+347 FPYTYSKVFKEKGY

-372 FYDRDKI
+372 FYDRNKV

-409 EMFNKT
+409 EMISYT
-415 FDDYKN
+415 FADYKN
-421 SKKFMTYYMTISGHL
+421 SKNFMTYYMTISGHL

-448 HKDKVKDLEYSEAVK
+448 HKDKVKDLKYSDAVK

-475 LENLLENLKKNDKL
+475 LKNLLENLKKNEKL

-501 PYGLSDEELNEL
+501 PYGLSNEELNEL

-528 IYNSDTKGKKIDKYS
+528 IYNSATKGEKIDKYS

-557 INYDSRVII
+557 IKYDSRVII
-566 GKDIMSN
+566 GKDIMSSN
-573 SDGIII
+573 DGMVI

-584 FLTDQGFYNEKTN
+584 FLTNQGFYNEKTK
-597 EFSTTKTKID
+597 EFSSSKTNIPQ
-607 KGYIKEK
+607 GYIKEK

-634 ESLKK
+634 KSLKK

>member
-79 FIHYNFYD
+79 FVHYNFYD

-125 LILAII
+125 LVLAII

-211 DIIKKEESKEVFK
+211 DIIKIEESKEVFK

-258 SEEPTNKNEYT
+258 NEEPTNKNEYT

-361 DTYSYHNGIYN
+361 EAYSYHNGIYD
-372 FYDRDKI
+372 FYERDKV

-398 INCNLWPQSDD
+398 INCDLWPQSDD
-409 EMFNKT
+409 EMFSKT

-421 SKKFMTYYMTISGHL
+421 SKKFMAYYMTISSHL

-475 LENLLENLKKNDKL
+475 LESLLENLKKNDKL

>member
-79 FIHYNFYD
+79 FVHYNFYD

-125 LILAII
+125 LVLAII

-196 AMIIDSSR
+196 AMVIDSSR
-204 YLSSYKE
+204 YLSSYEE

-224 EEKNVKYNKE
+224 EEKNIKYNKE

-244 EKNKNIKKIHNFFK
+244 EKNKDIKKIHNFFK

>member
-1 MKKFKNLIITITYL
+1 MKKYKNLIITIAYL
-15 FIVAIIFSFLIF
+15 FIIAITFAILIF
-27 KKLTIS
+27 HKLSIS
-33 NILFYLLESITF
+33 NALFYLLESITF
-45 GLIINLITCPFKEKI
+45 GLIINLISYPFKPKI
-60 NKIITSILLVIIT
+60 NKIVNSSLLVVIT

-79 FIHYNFYD
+79 FVHYNFYD
-87 CFFSIYSLVNGG
+87 CFFSIYSLINGG
-99 QVFGFLNAIIK
+99 QVFGFINAIIK
-110 EIINNIFGI
+110 EIIDNIFGI
-119 IILVLG
+119 
-125 LILAII
+125 LILLSILILTII
-131 LIFKNNEE
+131 LIFKNDNL
-139 YSSKKKPLILAGL
+139 SKKQNPIILVGL
-152 LILNLIITISL
+152 LILNLIITISF

-196 AMIIDSSR
+196 AMLIDTNR
-204 YLSSYKE
+204 YISPYKE
-211 DIIKKEESKEVFK
+211 DIIKTEKTKEVFK
-224 EEKNVKYNKE
+224 EEKNLKYNKE
-234 NIDFDKLLKA
+234 NIDFDELIKE
-244 EKNKNIKKIHNFFK
+244 EKNKEIKKIHNFFK
-258 SEEPTNKNEYT
+258 SEDPTNKNEYT
-269 GIFKDKNLIFITAE
+269 GIFKNKNLIFITAE

-291 EDLTPTLY
+291 EELTPTLY
-299 KMTKEGITF
+299 KMTSEGITF

-347 FPYTYAKVLKEKGY
+347 FPYTYAKVFKEKGY

-372 FYDRDKI
+372 FYDRNKV

-409 EMFNKT
+409 EMISYT
-415 FDDYKN
+415 FADYKN
-421 SKKFMTYYMTISGHL
+421 SKNFMTYYMTISGHL

-448 HKDKVKDLEYSEAVK
+448 HKDKVKDLKYSDAVK

-475 LENLLENLKKNDKL
+475 LKNLLENLKKNEKL

-501 PYGLSDEELNEL
+501 PYGLSNEELNEL
-513 KPITTAYDKYKSGLI
+513 KPLTTAYDKYKSGLI
-528 IYNSDTKGKKIDKYS
+528 IYNSTTKGEKINKYS

-557 INYDSRVII
+557 IKYDSRVII
-566 GKDIMSN
+566 GKDIMSSN
-573 SDGIII
+573 DGIVI

-584 FLTDQGFYNEKTN
+584 FLTNQGFYNEKIK
-597 EFSTTKTKID
+597 EFSSSKTNIPQ
-607 KGYIKEK
+607 GYIKEK

-634 ESLKK
+634 KSLKK

>member
-33 NILFYLLESITF
+33 NILFYLLESIAF
-45 GLIINLITCPFKEKI
+45 GLIINLITCPFKEKT

-79 FIHYNFYD
+79 FVHYNFYD

-125 LILAII
+125 LVLAII

-211 DIIKKEESKEVFK
+211 DIIKIEESKEVFK

-258 SEEPTNKNEYT
+258 NEEPTNKNEYT

-342 SKNKD
+342 SKNKE

-372 FYDRDKI
+372 FYDRNKV

-398 INCNLWPQSDD
+398 INCELWPQSDD

-475 LENLLENLKKNDKL
+475 LESLLESLKKNDKL

>member
-1 MKKFKNLIITITYL
+1 MKKYKNLIITIAYL
-15 FIVAIIFSFLIF
+15 FIIAITFAILIF
-27 KKLTIS
+27 HKLSIS
-33 NILFYLLESITF
+33 NALFYLLESITF
-45 GLIINLITCPFKEKI
+45 GLIINLISYPFKPKI
-60 NKIITSILLVIIT
+60 NKIVDSALLVVIT

-79 FIHYNFYD
+79 FVHYNFYD
-87 CFFSIYSLVNGG
+87 CFFSIYSLINGG
-99 QVFGFLNAIIK
+99 QVFGFINAIIK
-110 EIINNIFGI
+110 EIIDNIFGI
-119 IILVLG
+119 
-125 LILAII
+125 LILLSILILTII
-131 LIFKNNEE
+131 LIFKNDNL
-139 YSSKKKPLILAGL
+139 SKKQNPIILVGL
-152 LILNLIITISL
+152 LILNLIITISF

-196 AMIIDSSR
+196 AMLIDTNR
-204 YLSSYKE
+204 YISPYKE
-211 DIIKKEESKEVFK
+211 DIIKPEKTKEVFK

-234 NIDFDKLLKA
+234 NIDFDKLIKE
-244 EKNKNIKKIHNFFK
+244 EKNKDIKKIHNFFK
-258 SEEPTNKNEYT
+258 SEDPTNKNEYT
-269 GIFKDKNLIFITAE
+269 GIFKNKNLIFITAE

-291 EDLTPTLY
+291 EELTPTLY
-299 KMTKEGITF
+299 KMTSEGITF

-347 FPYTYAKVLKEKGY
+347 FPYTYAKVFKEKGY

-372 FYDRDKI
+372 FYDRNKV

-409 EMFNKT
+409 EMISYT
-415 FDDYKN
+415 FADYKN
-421 SKKFMTYYMTISGHL
+421 SKNFMTYYMTISGHL

-448 HKDKVKDLEYSEAVK
+448 HKDKVKDLKYSDAVK

-475 LENLLENLKKNDKL
+475 LKNLLENLKKNEKL

-501 PYGLSDEELNEL
+501 PYGLSNEELNEL

-528 IYNSDTKGKKIDKYS
+528 IYNSATKGEKIDKYS

-557 INYDSRVII
+557 IKYDSRVII
-566 GKDIMSN
+566 GKDIMSSN
-573 SDGIII
+573 DGMVI

-584 FLTDQGFYNEKTN
+584 FLTNQGFYNEKTK
-597 EFSTTKTKID
+597 EFSSSKTNIPQ
-607 KGYIKEK
+607 GYIKEK

-634 ESLKK
+634 KSLKK

>member
-79 FIHYNFYD
+79 FVHYNFYD

-125 LILAII
+125 LVLAII

-211 DIIKKEESKEVFK
+211 DIIKIEESKEVFK

>member
-1 MKKFKNLIITITYL
+1 MKKYKNLIITIAYL
-15 FIVAIIFSFLIF
+15 FIIAITFAILIF
-27 KKLTIS
+27 HKLSIS
-33 NILFYLLESITF
+33 NALFYLLESITF
-45 GLIINLITCPFKEKI
+45 GLIINLISYPFKPKI
-60 NKIITSILLVIIT
+60 NKIVNSSLLVVIT

-79 FIHYNFYD
+79 FVHYNFYD
-87 CFFSIYSLVNGG
+87 CFFSIYSLINGG
-99 QVFGFLNAIIK
+99 QVFGFINAIIK
-110 EIINNIFGI
+110 EIIDNIFGI
-119 IILVLG
+119 
-125 LILAII
+125 LILLSILILTII
-131 LIFKNNEE
+131 LIFKNDNL
-139 YSSKKKPLILAGL
+139 SKKQNPIILVGL
-152 LILNLIITISL
+152 LILNLIITISF

-196 AMIIDSSR
+196 AMLIDTNR
-204 YLSSYKE
+204 YISPYKE
-211 DIIKKEESKEVFK
+211 DIIKTEKTKEVFK

-234 NIDFDKLLKA
+234 NIDFDELIKE
-244 EKNKNIKKIHNFFK
+244 EKNKEIKKIHNFFK
-258 SEEPTNKNEYT
+258 SVDPTNKNEYT
-269 GIFKDKNLIFITAE
+269 GIFKNKNLIFITAE

-291 EDLTPTLY
+291 EELTPTLY
-299 KMTKEGITF
+299 KMTSEGITF

-347 FPYTYAKVLKEKGY
+347 FPYTYAKVFKEKGY

-372 FYDRDKI
+372 FYDRNKV

-409 EMFNKT
+409 EMISYT
-415 FDDYKN
+415 FADYKN
-421 SKKFMTYYMTISGHL
+421 SKNFMTYYMTISGHL

-448 HKDKVKDLEYSEAVK
+448 HKDKVKDLKYSDAVK

-475 LENLLENLKKNDKL
+475 LKNLLENLKKNEKL

-501 PYGLSDEELNEL
+501 PYGLSNEELNEL

-528 IYNSDTKGKKIDKYS
+528 IYNSDTKGEKIDKYS

-557 INYDSRVII
+557 IKYDSRVII
-566 GKDIMSN
+566 GKDIMSSN
-573 SDGIII
+573 DGIVI

-584 FLTDQGFYNEKTN
+584 FLTNQGFYNEKTK
-597 EFSTTKTKID
+597 EFSSSKTNIPQ
-607 KGYIKEK
+607 GYIKEK

-634 ESLKK
+634 KSLKK

>member
-79 FIHYNFYD
+79 FVHYNFYD

-125 LILAII
+125 LVLAII

-196 AMIIDSSR
+196 AMVIDSSR
-204 YLSSYKE
+204 YLSSYEE

-224 EEKNVKYNKE
+224 EEKNIKYNKE

-244 EKNKNIKKIHNFFK
+244 EKNKDIKKIHNFFK

-372 FYDRDKI
+372 FYDRNKV

-475 LENLLENLKKNDKL
+475 LKNLLENLKKNDKL

-584 FLTDQGFYNEKTN
+584 FLTNQGFYNEKTN

>member
-1 MKKFKNLIITITYL
+1 MKKYKNLIITIAYL
-15 FIVAIIFSFLIF
+15 FIIAITFAILIF
-27 KKLTIS
+27 HKLSIS
-33 NILFYLLESITF
+33 NALFYLLESITF
-45 GLIINLITCPFKEKI
+45 GLIINLISYPFKPKI
-60 NKIITSILLVIIT
+60 NKIVNSSLLVVIT

-79 FIHYNFYD
+79 FVHYNFYD
-87 CFFSIYSLVNGG
+87 CFFSIYSLINGG

-110 EIINNIFGI
+110 EIIDNIFGI
-119 IILVLG
+119 LILLSILILTIILILKNDNLSKKQNPIILV
-125 LILAII
+125 
-131 LIFKNNEE
+131 
-139 YSSKKKPLILAGL
+139 GL
-152 LILNLIITISL
+152 LILNLIITISF

-196 AMIIDSSR
+196 AMLIDTNR
-204 YLSSYKE
+204 YISPYKE
-211 DIIKKEESKEVFK
+211 DIIKTEKTKEVFK

-234 NIDFDKLLKA
+234 NIDFDKLIKE
-244 EKNKNIKKIHNFFK
+244 EKNKEIKKIHNFFK
-258 SEEPTNKNEYT
+258 SEDPTNKNEYT

-291 EDLTPTLY
+291 EELTPTLY
-299 KMTKEGITF
+299 KMTSEGITF

-347 FPYTYAKVLKEKGY
+347 FPYTYAKVFKEKGY

-372 FYDRDKI
+372 FYDRNKV

-409 EMFNKT
+409 EMISYT
-415 FDDYKN
+415 FADYKN
-421 SKKFMTYYMTISGHL
+421 SKNFMTYYMTISGHL

-448 HKDKVKDLEYSEAVK
+448 HKDKVKDLKYSDAVK

-475 LENLLENLKKNDKL
+475 LKNLLENLKKNEKL

-501 PYGLSDEELNEL
+501 PYGLSNEELNEL

-528 IYNSDTKGKKIDKYS
+528 IYNSDTKGEKIDKYS

-557 INYDSRVII
+557 IKYDSRVII
-566 GKDIMSN
+566 GKDIMSSN
-573 SDGIII
+573 DGIVI

-584 FLTDQGFYNEKTN
+584 FLTNQGFYNEKTK
-597 EFSTTKTKID
+597 EFSSSKTNIPQ
-607 KGYIKEK
+607 GYIKEK

-634 ESLKK
+634 KSLKK